1 MIRFYVNRENYYTY
15 TAVLDTNKILN
26 FEYKSDHHCIKWNKA
41 KKQLEPE
48 MHSAYLEVEFERFDD
63 AFLDMVRDIMK
74 ENTKDVL
81 TACFDNGD
89 KTMVVIFKDVYVVPL
104 QHYQLATDGSASV
117 GESHNE
123 FKLIGGVKEW

>member
-1 MIRFYVNRENYYTY
+1 MIRFYVNRENHDTY
-15 TAVLDTNKILN
+15 TAVLDANKILN
-26 FEYKSDHHCIKWNKA
+26 FEYKSDQHCVKWNKA
-41 KKQLEPE
+41 KKRLEPE
-48 MHSAYLEVEFERFDD
+48 MHSAYLAVEFERFDD
-63 AFLDMVRDIMK
+63 TFLDMVCDIMK

-89 KTMVVIFKDVYVVPL
+89 STLVLRFKDVSVVPL
-104 QHYQLATDGSASV
+104 QHYQLENNGNASV

>member
-1 MIRFYVNRENYYTY
+1 MEERVEHLINSAQTAGVYASKIAAFFGVSVEHDGKGYVIEG
-15 TAVLDTNKILN
+15 D
-26 FEYKSDHHCIKWNKA
+26 
-41 KKQLEPE
+41 
-48 MHSAYLEVEFERFDD
+48 
-63 AFLDMVRDIMK
+63 
-74 ENTKDVL
+74 TKDVL